1 MRLNSWQALYVKL
14 GYTAYY
20 SKKQYQESAE
30 NNCRNPIC
38 VIFHFQKILDEE
50 CLDNLSFQSKG
61 KILNSMHF
69 YSNKQKTVTSLCPLS
84 QCWFYRKSTSQ

>member
-30 NNCRNPIC
+30 NKGRNPIC

-50 CLDNLSFQSKG
+50 CLDNLSF
-61 KILNSMHF
+61 
-69 YSNKQKTVTSLCPLS
+69 
-84 QCWFYRKSTSQ
+84 